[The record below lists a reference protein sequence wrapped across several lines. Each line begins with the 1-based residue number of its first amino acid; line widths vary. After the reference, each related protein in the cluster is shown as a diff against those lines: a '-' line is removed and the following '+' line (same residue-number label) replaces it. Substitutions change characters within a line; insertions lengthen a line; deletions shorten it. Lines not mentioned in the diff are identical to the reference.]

1 MGPFDVDDAASSF
14 VCHPELGS
22 GGAKTCQAFT
32 EVIRTNRI
40 ATRPTM
46 DIHRSSESFDSQAYN
61 VIWCATKNRP
71 RTSHFASLFF
81 FNIDNLDLAGNEA
94 ATPRRNERRSPRR
107 SSEFQ
112 PGYACPLS
120 SCLCWLLR
128 ECVDSISLR
137 FGQSQRSQRPLRS
150 CGRAASNNG
159 LAARRRGE
167 CRYPASGVNA
177 LHLLRVCD
185 DLASIS
191 LITVDFAPVC
201 TG

>member
-81 FNIDNLDLAGNEA
+81 FNINNLDLAGNEA
-94 ATPRRNERRSPRR
+94 ATPRRNERRSQRR

-112 PGYACPLS
+112 PGYAFFIFLPVLAVEGVAS
-120 SCLCWLLR
+120 TR
-128 ECVDSISLR
+128 SLR
-137 FGQSQRSQRPLRS
+137 DSDRASDLKGLCGVVAGQLRTT
-150 CGRAASNNG
+150 AWLPVDEAS
-159 LAARRRGE
+159 
-167 CRYPASGVNA
+167 
-177 LHLLRVCD
+177 
-185 DLASIS
+185 
-191 LITVDFAPVC
+191 VDFRLQASTLFTSSRCAMTLPLFR
-201 TG
+201 